1 MGGRRITEVNRE
13 GLIRPLPLPLDERIA
28 KIRLARCVE
37 ASQSDRPGTSRKRIP
52 MLRLRQPRPLF
63 FLTSTDLVLRSIV
76 CSGVISSCS
85 SLPPHLLHRV
95 QFVDE
100 RNRNKEGTEEAN
112 ALVKS
117 FLPPL
122 TGQVS
127 KKERRAR
134 ENRNVVGNP
143 SNTRLDGPSFPGN
156 WRVKQLP
163 GMHLMLALSQ
173 NFLCS
178 FRKTPHSWML
188 HTHTIRVYRDVIVE
202 INI

>member
-1 MGGRRITEVNRE
+1 M
-13 GLIRPLPLPLDERIA
+13 
-28 KIRLARCVE
+28 
-37 ASQSDRPGTSRKRIP
+37 
-52 MLRLRQPRPLF
+52 
-63 FLTSTDLVLRSIV
+63 
-76 CSGVISSCS
+76 
-85 SLPPHLLHRV
+85 LPPPTFLLHRV

-122 TGQVS
+122 TGQEVS
-127 KKERRAR
+127 KRERERRAR

-156 WRVKQLP
+156 WPVKQLP

-173 NFLCS
+173 NSLFVL
-178 FRKTPHSWML
+178 FDKYRVRVRA
-188 HTHTIRVYRDVIVE
+188 HTHTRTRTLFEKYTE
-202 INI
+202 K